1 MSDLYERPPAP
12 GGAGRTERAALA
24 APAPDPVAALRGRML
39 VNVGP
44 ASFRWAEANKRV
56 IGDGL
61 VLSGKGSAARLG
73 ELRAVYHDRILL
85 ADPAHYT
92 DYTATKDAP
101 FYNGEQ
107 GSLFSTGLDSAA
119 AALADA
125 RTEQLGRGANLVVS
139 PSGYFR
145 AEAARALR
153 NAAAAV
159 ANFADPRVAFAAPLH
174 YMWLTDERIAQTI
187 AILAGVP
194 GLKLV
199 MIAGQMDPMANPIVA
214 NVRRLL
220 CEVPGVALLRT
231 DIAAVGALAHG
242 AEFTSFGV
250 IPSQRHLT
258 PPKEPV
264 QTGKRNSGGPKSPSV
279 LYPELM
285 SFYLGE
291 TIADRHAADETAPTC
306 GCDACRGARLD
317 RFTTK
322 AQGLAAEA
330 MAHNVAIMTQWCG
343 ELRTQPAQA
352 DPRAWWTERCAAAV
366 GRTRQ
371 LNARLKQTTGSS
383 FKPCPQLQQWATPDA
398 PQRAPQP

>member
-1 MSDLYERPPAP
+1 VTDLYDSPPAP
-12 GGAGRTERAALA
+12 GHAGRTERAALGA
-24 APAPDPVAALRGRML
+24 APPDPAATLRGRML

-44 ASFRWAEANKRV
+44 TCFRWAETNESV

-61 VLSGKGSAARLG
+61 VLSGKGSAAKLG
-73 ELRAVYHDRILL
+73 ELRAVYRDRILL

-101 FYNGEQ
+101 FYSGEQ

-119 AALADA
+119 AALQEA

-159 ANFADPRVAFAAPLH
+159 ADFADPRVAFAAPLH
-174 YMWLTDERIAQTI
+174 FVWFTGERIAQTI
-187 AILAGVP
+187 SILSAVP

-220 CEVPGVALLRT
+220 AEVPGVALLRT
-231 DIAAVGALAHG
+231 DIAAVGALAYC

-250 IPSQRHLT
+250 ISSQRHLT

-264 QTGKRNSGGPKSPSV
+264 QTGKRKSGGPKSPSV

-291 TIADRHAADETAPTC
+291 TIADRHGADSAPTC
-306 GCDACRGARLD
+306 GCDACQGARLD

-330 MAHNVAIMTQWCG
+330 MAHNVAIMTQWSK
-343 ELRTQPAQA
+343 ELRTQHAQA
-352 DPRAWWTERCAAAV
+352 DPRTWWTQRCAAAAD
-366 GRTRQ
+366 RTRQ
-371 LNARLKQTTGSS
+371 LNAELKQTTGTS
-383 FKPCPQLQQWATPDA
+383 FKPCPQLQQWATPDSA
-398 PQRAPQP
+398 QSSPQP

>member
-1 MSDLYERPPAP
+1 MSDLYERRPEPGP
-12 GGAGRTERAALA
+12 GGRAEAAALA
-24 APAPDPVAALRGRML
+24 APAPDPAAALHGRML

-44 ASFRWAEANKRV
+44 SCFRWAEANESI

-85 ADPAHYT
+85 ADPAHYAN
-92 DYTATKDAP
+92 YTATKDAP
-101 FYNGEQ
+101 FYSGEQ

-153 NAAAAV
+153 NAAAAI
-159 ANFADPRVAFAAPLH
+159 ADFGDPRLAFAVPLN
-174 YMWLTDERIAQTI
+174 YAWFTDERIAQTTS
-187 AILAGVP
+187 ILGAVT

-199 MIAGQMDPMANPIVA
+199 MIAGQMDPMANRIVT

-220 CEVPGVALLRT
+220 SEVPGVALLRT
-231 DIAAVGALAHG
+231 DIAAVGALAYG

-279 LYPELM
+279 LYPQLM

-291 TIADRHAADETAPTC
+291 TIADRHAADAAPAC
-306 GCDACRGARLD
+306 DCDACRGGRLD

-330 MAHNVAIMTQWCG
+330 MAHNVAIMTQWSTQ
-343 ELRTQPAQA
+343 LRTAQAQA
-352 DPRAWWTERCAAAV
+352 DPRGWWTERCAAAV
-366 GRTRQ
+366 GRTQQ
-371 LNARLKQTTGSS
+371 LNAQLKQTTGIS
-383 FKPCPQLQQWATPDA
+383 FKPCAQLAQWATPDSA
-398 PQRAPQP
+398 RSLPRP